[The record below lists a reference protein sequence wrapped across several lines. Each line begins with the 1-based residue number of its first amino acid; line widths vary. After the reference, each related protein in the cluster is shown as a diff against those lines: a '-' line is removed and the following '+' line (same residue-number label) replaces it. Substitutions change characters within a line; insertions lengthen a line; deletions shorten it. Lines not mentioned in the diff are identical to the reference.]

1 MNRVTMRNQVLC
13 WFLLA
18 SICFATPLYSE
29 EIVVGDTTS
38 HSSVVSNPNNNP
50 EKNKWRFGIRMGAVA
65 SDMLYTSQSYNFYT
79 HLPYARGTIGLWC
92 ERDIIAGF
100 SIRPELSFTGSGVR
114 LRADDIQYGLFA
126 RTFDIRAG
134 LLYTFLRDKQIQPY
148 VLLSPSLNCV
158 MNGRVLYRDGSGQ
171 YVERNLSKGT
181 IRPVNF
187 SMMFGG
193 GVRFPI
199 RANGF
204 DFFVNAE
211 MGYNIGC
218 VNTFSKWE
226 MNKNVNSWN
235 GVYSNVDGKRLSSTF
250 EVALTVGI
258 PFSSIIPDKNADG
271 ESWIEQRARE
281 RRERRAAQEA
291 QERLQA
297 ELLRKLQEQQAATNS
312 YNEDLAKYNE
322 NLAPQNRVGDGIK
335 MYVVPNV
342 ALETADDGTQEVN
355 LKLEFAYETML
366 EKSISYNK
374 NTDDYPAGAYLPTQS
389 KACKA
394 TLGFMKEQ
402 LDGELKKYFTPN
414 TRVTIRITGETDGSA
429 IKGKIPYKG
438 EFGDFEQ
445 ELIYLNGAIDEMTV
459 TSKSGITQNSQLGF
473 LRTQGVRKFIE
484 TYIDALQKTQNTY
497 QIYAV
502 EREEKGSQY
511 RKISVELTIHNAYAN
526 ELQQMQ
532 AEQVQTANGADA
544 NAAPQT
550 MAEQQPKEKQPS
562 DVDTNIPVTNRNNEY
577 TYVLIVGNEHYKD
590 IVGVVPFAENDAK
603 IFSQYC
609 MSTLGIPQRQ
619 IRMVVDAT
627 RNEINDGLDWLEN
640 IANARQGKANI
651 LFYYAGHGV
660 PIKEMTYLLPVDAN
674 PEKADQQLPLNAIY
688 ERLSDMPAAKVTCIF
703 DACFSGTRRNGQ
715 PIVQGGRGVAVKP
728 KFTSIHGNLVIFS
741 AAMADQ
747 TAYPFPEQQHG
758 LFTYW
763 LLKALQEN
771 KGNIGYKKLIEY
783 LTERVALEASIV
795 NRTQVPNLQFSESL
809 GETWA
814 DWTFLQ

>member
-1 MNRVTMRNQVLC
+1 MIRTIMKNQVITLL
-13 WFLLA
+13 LLA
-18 SICFATPLYSE
+18 IVGISVPSYSTEIALDSITVNTDS
-29 EIVVGDTTS
+29 IK
-38 HSSVVSNPNNNP
+38 PNHGQ
-50 EKNKWRFGIRMGAVA
+50 EKDKWSFGVRMGAVA
-65 SDMLYTSQSYNFYT
+65 SDMLYTSPAYNAYT
-79 HLPYARGTIGLWC
+79 HLPYARGTFGLWC
-92 ERDIIAGF
+92 ERNIVAGF
-100 SIRPELSFTGSGVR
+100 SIRPEFSFTGSGVR
-114 LRADDIQYGLFA
+114 LKADDIRYGLHV

-134 LLYTFLRDKQIQPY
+134 LLYTFLRDKQVQPY
-148 VLLSPSLNCV
+148 VLFSPSLNCV
-158 MNGRVLYRDGSGQ
+158 MNGHAQYRDGSG
-171 YVERNLSKGT
+171 YNIDRGFSKGT

-193 GVRFPI
+193 GARFPI
-199 RANGF
+199 RVNGF

-211 MGYNIGC
+211 MGYNIGT
-218 VNTFSKWE
+218 VNTFSSWE
-226 MNKNVNSWN
+226 MGNNVHSWN
-235 GVYSNVDGKRLSSTF
+235 GVNSKVVGKRLSSTF
-250 EVALTVGI
+250 ELALSVGI
-258 PFSSIIPDKNADG
+258 PLNSVIPDKNIEG

-281 RRERRAAQEA
+281 RKERRAAQEEK
-291 QERLQA
+291 ERLQA
-297 ELLRKLQEQQAATNS
+297 ELLRRLQEEQAANNT
-312 YNEDLAKYNE
+312 YNEDLEKYNK
-322 NLAPQNRVGDGIK
+322 NLAPQNRVGEGIK

-366 EKSISYNK
+366 EKTISYNK

-445 ELIYLNGAIDEMTV
+445 ELIYLNGSIDEMTV
-459 TSKSGITQNSQLGF
+459 TTKSGITQNGQLGF

-497 QIYAV
+497 QIYAI
-502 EREEKGSQY
+502 EREEKGSQF

-526 ELQQMQ
+526 EMQQLQ
-532 AEQVQTANGADA
+532 AEQMQTANASDQDT
-544 NAAPQT
+544 APQNIEET
-550 MAEQQPKEKQPS
+550 KPKEKQPS
-562 DVDTNIPVTNRNNEY
+562 DVDTNIPVTNKTNED

-590 IVGVVPFAENDAK
+590 IVGVVPFAANDAK
-603 IFSQYC
+603 VFSQYC
-609 MSTLGIPQRQ
+609 MLTLGIPQRQ
-619 IRMVVDAT
+619 IRTVVDAT
-627 RNEINDGLDWLEN
+627 RNELNDGLDWLAN
-640 IANARQGKANI
+640 IANTRQGKANI
-651 LFYYAGHGV
+651 IFYYAGHGV
-660 PIKEMTYLLPVDAN
+660 PINEMTYLLPVDAN
-674 PEKADQQLPLNAIY
+674 PEKADQQLPLNEIY
-688 ERLSDMPAAKVTCIF
+688 ERLSNLPVSKATCIF

-715 PIVQGGRGVAVKP
+715 PILQGGRGVAIKP

-747 TAYPFPEQQHG
+747 TAYPFAEQQHG
-758 LFTYW
+758 MFTYW

-783 LTERVALEASIV
+783 VTEKVSLEASIV
-795 NRTQVPNLQFSESL
+795 NRTQVPTLQYSESL

-814 DWTFLQ
+814 NWTFMK